1 MKKENLEYWYDKDG
15 NKVYGDKK
23 KYNKCLEYLIS
34 DNPDDVISKHGI
46 RIRKIFHPTFV
57 KLLPLT
63 TKNKLKVERRSK
75 IPKGRPIIFVASHG
89 FRDDIALSLK
99 TIKKHAYLV
108 YASIPDFYYS
118 IDGLALWANGVYLMD
133 RKDKGSK
140 AALIPKVKNGFEL
153 GAKNV
158 LICSEGVWNKDPNEP
173 ILELW
178 PGVYK
183 MAQELNAVVMPVT
196 TLNKD
201 MDIDND
207 KKKACYSILGD
218 PIDIT
223 KYPQAEALD
232 ILRSTMALDKIE
244 LMQKYSRAKREDIGD
259 PNVYWNNYVQELI
272 KTSNGLYDYEIENDA
287 EYIPKEKID
296 EEDVFAPMK
305 NVKVNSG
312 NAKVYAKTYNVTG
325 KQKKY

>member
-1 MKKENLEYWYDKDG
+1 MHRVVAEGGHMKKENLEYWHDKDG

-133 RKDKGSK
+133 RKDKDSK
-140 AALIPKVKNGFEL
+140 AALIPKVK
-153 GAKNV
+153 K
-158 LICSEGVWNKDPNEP
+158 
-173 ILELW
+173 
-178 PGVYK
+178 
-183 MAQELNAVVMPVT
+183 MPVT

-223 KYPQAEALD
+223 KYPQEEALD

-244 LMQKYSRAKREDIGD
+244 LMQKYSRAKRKDIGD

-287 EYIPKEKID
+287 EYIPKGKID

-305 NVKVNSG
+305 NVKVNIG

-325 KQKKY
+325 KQKRY